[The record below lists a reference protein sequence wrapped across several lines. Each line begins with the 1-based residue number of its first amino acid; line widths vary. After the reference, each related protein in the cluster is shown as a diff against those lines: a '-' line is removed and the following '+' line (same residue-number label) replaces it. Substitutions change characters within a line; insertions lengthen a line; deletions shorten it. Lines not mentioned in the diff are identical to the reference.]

1 MEHLA
6 RTKGNG
12 GLTII
17 SELCNKENKQPMACN
32 SYCGNMELWNP
43 LSESGEV
50 NRNLQVAGHG
60 TQTSFQ
66 DMHYLVTLLF
76 LGI

>member
-1 MEHLA
+1 
-6 RTKGNG
+6 
-12 GLTII
+12 
-17 SELCNKENKQPMACN
+17 MACN

>member
-1 MEHLA
+1 
-6 RTKGNG
+6 
-12 GLTII
+12 
-17 SELCNKENKQPMACN
+17 
-32 SYCGNMELWNP
+32 MELWNP

-76 LGI
+76 LGILVVLFRKLVMRIIKSDLQLYLRNSEHRNRLLEQ

>member
-1 MEHLA
+1 
-6 RTKGNG
+6 
-12 GLTII
+12 
-17 SELCNKENKQPMACN
+17 MACN
-32 SYCGNMELWNP
+32 SYCGNMELWNL